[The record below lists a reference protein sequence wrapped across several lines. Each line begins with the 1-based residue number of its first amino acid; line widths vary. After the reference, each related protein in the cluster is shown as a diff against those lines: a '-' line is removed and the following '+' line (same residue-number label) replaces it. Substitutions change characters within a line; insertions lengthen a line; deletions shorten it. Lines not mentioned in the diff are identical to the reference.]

1 MVLAVRDD
9 RLLQGDSSMGR
20 DNAPSVQKRKCSPPW
35 EPATRGFPSLG
46 EGGGGLRPLQKAMLQ
61 LKPWRY
67 LQVSHW
73 EDGEENTRL
82 REDVQRPLDGKEE
95 LKEIWNG

>member
-1 MVLAVRDD
+1 MPRVFRKGSAAR
-9 RLLQGDSSMGR
+9 RGSLQHGVSPHWGR
-20 DNAPSVQKRKCSPPW
+20 GA
-35 EPATRGFPSLG
+35 
-46 EGGGGLRPLQKAMLQ
+46 GGLRPLQKAMLQ